1 MIAIPVVLL
10 AVAAGVVLA
19 ALDRPDAFSKT
30 LTERMSVLLV
40 TVGAATLAAGGTML
54 VRDWLLG

>member
-10 AVAAGVVLA
+10 AVSVGVVLA
-19 ALDRPDAFSKT
+19 ALDRPEAFSKKH
-30 LTERMSVLLV
+30 TERMSVLLV
-40 TVGAATLAAGGTML
+40 AVGAATLAAGGTML